1 MRQPANMLM
10 FVTPIFYTHVLSIGT
25 MNAPNITAFFI
36 RLPIAMSFLCHGL
49 VRLPKLEVFAE
60 GMVEQFANTL
70 LPDPFVRVF
79 AYLLVF
85 AELITGIWL
94 LSGKWFGQALITG
107 LATMAA
113 LIFGSGLI
121 ENWGAVSVQLVHS
134 IYLAGLLLVLQR
146 ER

>member
-1 MRQPANMLM
+1 
-10 FVTPIFYTHVLSIGT
+10 
-25 MNAPNITAFFI
+25 MNNPKTTAFFI

-49 VRLPKLEVFAE
+49 VRLPKLQAFAN
-60 GMVEQFANTL
+60 GMVEQFAETL
-70 LPDPFVRVF
+70 LPPQLVLAF

-94 LSGKWFGQALITG
+94 LSGKWRSQALMTG

-113 LIFGSGLI
+113 LVFGSGLI

-134 IYLAGLLLVLQR
+134 IYLAGLLFSLQKGH
-146 ER
+146 